1 MLYIKVE
8 GNIEKSLKE
17 YKRKVNKTKQIQD
30 LRNRQEF
37 VKPSIKNRSKFLKA
51 KYIQKLRDQEE
62 F

>member
-1 MLYIKVE
+1 MLYIKVD
-8 GNIEKSLKE
+8 GNIEKALKE
-17 YKRKVNKTKQIQD
+17 YKRKIVKTKQIQD

-51 KYIQKLRDQEE
+51 KYIQNLRDQEE

>member
-1 MLYIKVE
+1 MLYIKVDD
-8 GNIEKSLKE
+8 NIEKALKE
-17 YKRKVNKTKQIQD
+17 YKRKIVKTKQIQD

-51 KYIQKLRDQEE
+51 KYIQNLRDQEE